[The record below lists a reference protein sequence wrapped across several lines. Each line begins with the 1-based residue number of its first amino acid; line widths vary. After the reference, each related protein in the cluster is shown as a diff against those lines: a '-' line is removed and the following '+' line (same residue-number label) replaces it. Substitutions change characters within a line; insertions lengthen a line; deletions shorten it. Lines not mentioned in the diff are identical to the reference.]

1 MYRKLKD
8 QVFTTERLGL
18 LHGQMRPADKDAVM
32 EKFSAGDIDI
42 LVATT
47 VVEVGIDVPNATVML
62 VENAERFGLAQL
74 HQLRGRIGRGAH
86 KSFCILQGT
95 PTTPES
101 WRRLKVMEKT
111 LDGFLIAEEDLRIR
125 GMGNLLGREQSGFP
139 MLRVGDPLGDSNI
152 LLAAR
157 KEAFRI
163 VEGDPRLED
172 PQYELLRARARA
184 LYKLVGPFVKVG

>member
-1 MYRKLKD
+1 
-8 QVFTTERLGL
+8 
-18 LHGQMRPADKDAVM
+18 
-32 EKFSAGDIDI
+32 
-42 LVATT
+42 
-47 VVEVGIDVPNATVML
+47 
-62 VENAERFGLAQL
+62 
-74 HQLRGRIGRGAH
+74 
-86 KSFCILQGT
+86 
-95 PTTPES
+95 
-101 WRRLKVMEKT
+101 MEKT

-152 LLAAR
+152 LFAAR

-184 LYKLVGPFVKVG
+184 LYKLVGPFLKVG